1 MRFSILIP
9 VYNVEKY
16 LSQCLDSVVNQSFD
30 EYEIIVIDDGSTDN
44 SSFICDDYQ
53 ARFPDRISV
62 IHKAN
67 QGLIAAR
74 RDAIDRANGEFCVF
88 VDSDDFVENVL
99 LETIDTYLN
108 KSDNIDV
115 AIYTYNYY
123 SQNKVFK
130 ESYRVAEDAF
140 IWYGEAKNELFN
152 KLIVSDAIDA
162 IFIKAIRTD
171 LLRNDPIDYADYY
184 GKNMSEDVLQ
194 SIYPIIYADRIIYI
208 ATPLYNYRY
217 NENSISHNY
226 SSASILKKDSSHVFK
241 EILKASSLLSLDN
254 DETKKKVYARWFSDV
269 LYIFNK
275 SCQHANNL
283 KTWREIFNTNWNIML
298 PNVSIAHFQK
308 YVNPFYIE
316 LYSDYINKRFI
327 KIFIR
332 FKFNGF
338 IKKIRLMKSKFISK
352 LKSY

>member
-30 EYEIIVIDDGSTDN
+30 DYEIIVIDDGSTDK
-44 SSFICDDYQ
+44 SSLICDDYQ
-53 ARFPDRISV
+53 ARFPDRITV

-88 VDSDDFVENVL
+88 VDSDDFVETNLLDTINRYLLKDEDIDMVL
-99 LETIDTYLN
+99 FSFSYYTEGVKIERNKHVADDFEVWRGDNKKILYELLATGDSIDSLVT
-108 KSDNIDV
+108 
-115 AIYTYNYY
+115 
-123 SQNKVFK
+123 
-130 ESYRVAEDAF
+130 
-140 IWYGEAKNELFN
+140 
-152 KLIVSDAIDA
+152 
-162 IFIKAIRTD
+162 KAIKTVI
-171 LLRNDPIDYADYY
+171 LKQDPIDYKKYY
-184 GKNMSEDVLQ
+184 SKNMSEDVLQ
-194 SIYPIIYADRIIYI
+194 SIYPITFAEKIIYADVS
-208 ATPLYNYRY
+208 LYNYRY
-217 NENSISHNY
+217 NYESISRSFSPVN
-226 SSASILKKDSSHVFK
+226 IIKKDSSHVFN
-241 EILKASSLLSLDN
+241 EIFSVLHLWKLN
-254 DETKKKVYARWFSDV
+254 DENFKQRIYARWFSDV